1 MHVYLKL
8 VVFNTRNTMVRIM
21 ERQSSIETEPRTLNV
36 HQFQFAKEAARY
48 VVNTKTLE
56 EALRIFTQG
65 LEPVVRCTEE
75 GGELVKEEDHEWCAI
90 NEKFGDREI
99 VTAPF

>member
-1 MHVYLKL
+1 
-8 VVFNTRNTMVRIM
+8 MVRIM

-36 HQFQFAKEAARY
+36 HQFEFAKEAARY

-65 LEPVVRCTEE
+65 LEPVVRCEE
-75 GGELVKEEDHEWCAI
+75 GGELVKEEDQWCGI

>member
-1 MHVYLKL
+1 
-8 VVFNTRNTMVRIM
+8 MVRIM

-36 HQFQFAKEAARY
+36 NQFQYAREAARN

-65 LEPVVRCTEE
+65 LEPMVRSCE
-75 GGELVKEEDHEWCAI
+75 GEDQYLDLVGEEEDQWFAI
-90 NEKFGDREI
+90 NDKFGDRDT
-99 VTAPF
+99 VSAPF